1 MIIMENL
8 IELYHGKEPRVKTWD
23 LWKGFGYSEHRMLK
37 RVIAD
42 NVTDFEELGDIKII
56 SSSSKA
62 KGRPDESYCL
72 NFEQF
77 LLLVSLT
84 KHSPNNK
91 TIKTKVINELISG
104 FKDATFFAIIEIIK
118 SFDAEELECDK
129 YVYVAKEQVSGRYK
143 IGISKNP
150 EQRIKQ
156 LNTGNPEQL
165 ILIHSYLAT
174 EQKYQ
179 SEVLAHSLFNQDR
192 LKGEWFKS
200 TINLELLPEWSSS
213 NE

>member
-1 MIIMENL
+1 MENL

-23 LWKGFGYSEHRMLK
+23 LWRGFGYKEHRMLK
-37 RVIAD
+37 LVISK
-42 NVTDFEELGDIKII
+42 NIGLFEEKGELKSFSQKKNIT
-56 SSSSKA
+56 
-62 KGRPDESYCL
+62 GRPDESYYL

-84 KHSPNNK
+84 KHTPNNK
-91 TIKTKVINELISG
+91 TIKIKVINELING
-104 FKDATFFAIIEIIK
+104 FKDATFFAIIELIK

-192 LKGEWFKS
+192 LKGEWFKG